1 MPSSEFFV
9 KATISDFRKFLASY
23 DVFGDDVFGD
33 NVVNTSSIEFEVF
46 DPHYEV
52 STVFNSPCAISNFN
66 KLNNDFSDKSIV
78 TKKRGMPR
86 TFSAGMDSVWFWRSV
101 RPKKSMFYIKTL
113 DF

>member
-1 MPSSEFFV
+1 M
-9 KATISDFRKFLASY
+9 
-23 DVFGDDVFGD
+23 
-33 NVVNTSSIEFEVF
+33 F

-86 TFSAGMDSVWFWRSV
+86 TLES
-101 RPKKSMFYIKTL
+101 L
-113 DF
+113 DFVFLISYYLKIESVFINRTAERAIENI